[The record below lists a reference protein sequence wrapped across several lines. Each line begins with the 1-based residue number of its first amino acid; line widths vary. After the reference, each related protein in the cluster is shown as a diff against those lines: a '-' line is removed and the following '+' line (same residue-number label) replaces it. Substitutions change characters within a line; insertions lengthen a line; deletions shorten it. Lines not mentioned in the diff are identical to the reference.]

1 MTGREREW
9 TPEGPLDVL
18 ATLAPLRRGYG
29 DPAHRVDA
37 GGVFWRAAMS
47 PDGPVTLAL
56 RCRSGV
62 VHATAWGPGA
72 DWALEGVPD
81 LLGDRDD
88 PSGFVPRHR
97 VLREAV
103 RRHPDLRIPRTG
115 LVFDQLLP
123 AVLEQKVTG
132 KEARRSWRELLWRY
146 GAPAPG
152 SDRGAG
158 PVPASLRV
166 PPDAGTLLALPDW
179 DWHRAGVDRT
189 RRQTIRAAATV
200 AGRLEEA
207 MDLAPAAAI
216 DRLRQVPGVGA
227 WTAAEVAQRAWGDA
241 DAVSVGDYNMPNL
254 VGWAL
259 TGARTDDAGM
269 LALLAPYQPHRHR
282 VVRLIEVSGV
292 APPRH
297 GPRLAV
303 RDYRAI

>member
-1 MTGREREW
+1 MTGRERHW

-37 GGVFWRAAMS
+37 SGVFWRAAMS

-62 VHATAWGPGA
+62 VHATAWGPGT
-72 DWALEGVPD
+72 DWALDGVPD

-88 PSGFVPRHR
+88 PSGFVPRHPF
-97 VLREAV
+97 LRDAV
-103 RRHPDLRIPRTG
+103 RRYPGLRIPRTG
-115 LVFDQLLP
+115 LVFDQLVP

-152 SDRGAG
+152 
-158 PVPASLRV
+158 PLSLRV

-207 MDLAPAAAI
+207 VDLAPAAAL

-241 DAVSVGDYNMPNL
+241 DAVSVGDYNIPNL

-297 GPRLAV
+297 GPRRTV
-303 RDYRAI
+303 PDYRAM

>member
-1 MTGREREW
+1 MTGRERRW
-9 TPEGPLDVL
+9 TPDGPLDVL

-37 GGVFWRAAMS
+37 AGVFWRAAMS

-56 RCRSGV
+56 RLRSGV

-81 LLGDRDD
+81 LLGRRDD
-88 PSGFVPRHR
+88 PTGFVPRHP
-97 VLREAV
+97 VLRDAA
-103 RRHPDLRIPRTG
+103 RRHPGLRIPRTG
-115 LVFDQLLP
+115 LVFDQLVP

-132 KEARRSWRELLWRY
+132 KEARRSWRELLLRY

-152 SDRGAG
+152 RGVG
-158 PVPASLRV
+158 PATLRV
-166 PPDAGTLLALPDW
+166 PPDARTLLALPDW

-189 RRQTIRAAATV
+189 RRRTIRAVATV
-200 AGRLEEA
+200 ADRLEDA
-207 MDLAPAAAI
+207 LDLDAVAAQ
-216 DRLRQVPGVGA
+216 DRLRRVPGVGA
-227 WTAAEVAQRAWGDA
+227 WTAAEVAQRSWGDA
-241 DAVSVGDYNMPNL
+241 DAVSVGDYNIPNL

-292 APPRH
+292 APPRR

-303 RDYRAI
+303 RDYRAM